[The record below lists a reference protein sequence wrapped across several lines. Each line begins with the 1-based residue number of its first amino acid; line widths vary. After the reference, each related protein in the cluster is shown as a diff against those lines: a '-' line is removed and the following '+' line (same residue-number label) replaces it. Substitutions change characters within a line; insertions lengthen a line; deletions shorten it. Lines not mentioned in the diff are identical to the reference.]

1 IVQTQ
6 PTNIVQNVAQPVQNT
21 SNVTENQPQNVQQH
35 IEVPQ
40 TIVKTV
46 DIRNIVVNEPTFV
59 IVKPKQVITET
70 QNTMVEQFTFDLHQQ
85 ENEFAESNH
94 EFQFDIQQNNV
105 QENQV
110 HQNQPIIEK

>member
-1 IVQTQ
+1 
-6 PTNIVQNVAQPVQNT
+6 
-21 SNVTENQPQNVQQH
+21 
-35 IEVPQ
+35 EVPQ

-110 HQNQPIIEK
+110 HQNQPIIEKADEIVRYDLSDYMEVEDQLMNSKQTVEEPVKEDE